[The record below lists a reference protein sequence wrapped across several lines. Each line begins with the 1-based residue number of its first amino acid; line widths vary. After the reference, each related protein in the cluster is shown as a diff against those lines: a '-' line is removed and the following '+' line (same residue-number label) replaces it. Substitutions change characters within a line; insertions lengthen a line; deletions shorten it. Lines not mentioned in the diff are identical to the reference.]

1 MGSGVLIT
9 VLCLAALLVTPA
21 PPAAAAPVINVTP
34 AVRAAWPQQVPLAS
48 SGLTTRITVT
58 VSSSEPVASATA
70 STSAPDGGLVVS
82 HPNQPLGTLAQPV
95 TMSFDVAATT
105 PGLHTLFVLVGASGG
120 YVGGAVL
127 RYVWASGSPL
137 PAGTGGLDKRSFGW
151 EGTEHVA
158 GLESS
163 TRAVRMLSILGP
175 TYAFVGLPA
184 HGLPKCRQPGNGCV
198 PYSYDSSSNLV
209 QVGTDIIGSPHV
221 SGLYTDGLV
230 AADEQDGGLF
240 GRYDFQVGLAAPR
253 QRTSL
258 AGTYAYSSRDYPTG
272 ITFERVTFRDDRTY
286 DLAYAVDGG
295 KVHKLSGTFRLGK
308 RGAITFWSGRKV
320 AQLGTV
326 LVGKRLHG
334 SPAPHLG
341 LWLVLSGKKG
351 KTPDGNLLVPV
362 QRK

>member
-1 MGSGVLIT
+1 
-9 VLCLAALLVTPA
+9 
-21 PPAAAAPVINVTP
+21 
-34 AVRAAWPQQVPLAS
+34 
-48 SGLTTRITVT
+48 
-58 VSSSEPVASATA
+58 
-70 STSAPDGGLVVS
+70 
-82 HPNQPLGTLAQPV
+82 LGTLAQPV
-95 TMSFDVAATT
+95 TISFDVAATE
-105 PGLHTLFVLVGASGG
+105 PGLHALGIVVTVPGPAVGS
-120 YVGGAVL
+120 VMVP
-127 RYVWASGSPL
+127 YVWASGSPL
-137 PAGTGGLDKRSFGW
+137 LASTGKLDHRTFGW

-163 TRAVRMLSILGP
+163 TRAVRMLSIVGP
-175 TYAFVGLPA
+175 LRAFVGLPA
-184 HGLPKCRQPGNGCV
+184 HGLPTCARAVDGCV
-198 PYSYDSSSNLV
+198 PYSYDAQANLL
-209 QVGTDIIGSPHV
+209 QVGTGIIASPHV

-230 AADEQDGGLF
+230 AADEQDGELF